1 MNMKYKTIPCRYY
14 PNCDKGKYC
23 TFLHDDDYDINKI
36 KNIEEINNNE
46 KYEGKQ
52 KNHPFTLFVK
62 EINNFIEIYKKKE
75 YIKYELSENFWE
87 KELKYFKNLNHYLEN
102 INLEK
107 NSQNLKNDKKDIG

>member
-36 KNIEEINNNE
+36 KNIE
-46 KYEGKQ
+46 
-52 KNHPFTLFVK
+52 

-107 NSQNLKNDKKDIG
+107 NSQNLKNDDF